1 MSGGRTTPPPPPR
14 ERPAIL
20 YEARVGGRTF
30 RVEVRGKDGRYSVR
44 IDERPLEVDCEES
57 ADGFMSLLIDG
68 RSHEAA
74 LERRPGGYTVALRGG
89 TAIVD
94 LAPPSS
100 AGAPR
105 GGASVAARLTAPM
118 PGRVI
123 RVLVE
128 PGQEVR
134 SAEGLVVM
142 EAMKMENELRSPRAG
157 RVSEV
162 HAREGQ
168 AVETGALLVVVE

>member
-1 MSGGRTTPPPPPR
+1 VSGGRATPSQR
-14 ERPAIL
+14 ERPAVV

-30 RVEVRGKDGRYSVR
+30 RVEVRLKDGRYAVR
-44 IDERPLEVDCEES
+44 LDERALEVDCEES
-57 ADGFMSLLIDG
+57 PDGFMSLLIDG

-74 LERRPGGYTVALRGG
+74 LERRPGGYAVGLRGG

-94 LAPPSS
+94 LATPSA

-105 GGASVAARLTAPM
+105 ARASVAARLTAPM
-118 PGRVI
+118 PGRVV
-123 RVLVE
+123 RVLVT
-128 PGQEVR
+128 PGQTVAP
-134 SAEGLVVM
+134 AEGLVVM

-162 HAREGQ
+162 HVREGQ